1 MELRAGDVVRIWD
14 RSTTPE
20 KVKRHICICPDAQL
34 FLRINSKAYWPP
46 YHVLYADECDFLD
59 HDSHVEL
66 QQLWHHVRSEVR
78 SAEIIGRLSPG
89 QAEALCKSADAA
101 STLNANQK
109 DFIRER
115 LASIADG

>member
-1 MELRAGDVVRIWD
+1 MELRPGDVVRIWD

-20 KVKRHICICPDAQL
+20 KVKRHICVCPEAQL

-59 HDSHVEL
+59 HDSYVEL

-78 SAEIIGRLSPG
+78 SVEIIGRLTSR
-89 QAEALCKSADAA
+89 QTDALCESAAA
-101 STLNANQK
+101 APTLNANQR
-109 DFIRER
+109 DLIRDR
-115 LASIADG
+115 LAPTDGA